1 MLKYP
6 RGDVYE
12 KIKKS
17 ISIQNDIFD
26 KKLKKL
32 LNEQFWT

>member
-1 MLKYP
+1 MMLKYP

-26 KKLKKL
+26 KKVEKIIK
-32 LNEQFWT
+32 